1 MAFKSINHDDEKIF
15 YNRLWKLMEDRNL
28 STARELA
35 QALYAEEIVPVDSAS
50 EDEISIIGSMT
61 RRIQE
66 HLNLE
71 GTDKLQGRYV
81 KAYCD
86 FFGCSADYL
95 FGLSSIKSENP
106 DVIRFCEA
114 TGLSEK
120 SVRRL
125 IEDLPEDIKRDLVGF
140 WSNVLESNLF
150 YEVPLEFHQ
159 MCYELG
165 QYRIAQDQIK
175 AINMAAKKMDN
186 SDTFVD
192 TWRAMMESNY
202 LKEAQPHEGS
212 YHMHLNELLVNVT
225 ACLENWVDENLCKN
239 AVDAMGGVGVLVI
252 SVQETSRYWCIDVVD
267 TGKGIDKRYFE
278 TVFAPGY
285 TTKKRGWGLGL
296 SLARRI
302 VVEYHSGS
310 IFVKQSEINKG
321 TIFRIELKK

>member
-1 MAFKSINHDDEKIF
+1 MAFKSMNHDDEKIF
-15 YNRLWKLMEDRNL
+15 YNRLWKLMEERNL

-165 QYRIAQDQIK
+165 QYRIAQDQVK
-175 AINMAAKKMDN
+175 AINLAAKKN
-186 SDTFVD
+186 GQFRYICRYLESDD
-192 TWRAMMESNY
+192 GE
-202 LKEAQPHEGS
+202 
-212 YHMHLNELLVNVT
+212 
-225 ACLENWVDENLCKN
+225 
-239 AVDAMGGVGVLVI
+239 
-252 SVQETSRYWCIDVVD
+252 
-267 TGKGIDKRYFE
+267 
-278 TVFAPGY
+278 
-285 TTKKRGWGLGL
+285 
-296 SLARRI
+296 
-302 VVEYHSGS
+302 
-310 IFVKQSEINKG
+310 
-321 TIFRIELKK
+321 

>member
-140 WSNVLESNLF
+140 WSNVLETSVYKGYKQDKIEMRGDRAEMSDFPLYLNTVAGGLDCRDQTIGGF
-150 YEVPLEFHQ
+150 SFVVKIYAVP
-159 MCYELG
+159 
-165 QYRIAQDQIK
+165 
-175 AINMAAKKMDN
+175 
-186 SDTFVD
+186 
-192 TWRAMMESNY
+192 
-202 LKEAQPHEGS
+202 
-212 YHMHLNELLVNVT
+212 
-225 ACLENWVDENLCKN
+225 
-239 AVDAMGGVGVLVI
+239 VI
-252 SVQETSRYWCIDVVD
+252 
-267 TGKGIDKRYFE
+267 
-278 TVFAPGY
+278 
-285 TTKKRGWGLGL
+285 
-296 SLARRI
+296 
-302 VVEYHSGS
+302 
-310 IFVKQSEINKG
+310 EIIG
-321 TIFRIELKK
+321 

>member
-1 MAFKSINHDDEKIF
+1 MAFKSMNHDDEKIF
-15 YNRLWKLMEDRNL
+15 YNRLWKLMEERNL

-165 QYRIAQDQIK
+165 QYRIAQDQVK
-175 AINMAAKKMDN
+175 AINLAAKKMDN

-225 ACLENWVDENLCKN
+225 ACLENWVDEYVPTHKKELQQYFDDDLNKRLQKSYDEFLKSN
-239 AVDAMGGVGVLVI
+239 RQI
-252 SVQETSRYWCIDVVD
+252 S
-267 TGKGIDKRYFE
+267 
-278 TVFAPGY
+278 
-285 TTKKRGWGLGL
+285 
-296 SLARRI
+296 RRI
-302 VVEYHSGS
+302 KKHLWLSNSSWARDVHSFGILHSWGALAGKSCSAQASS
-310 IFVKQSEINKG
+310 IWLIAGAFRRTQSK
-321 TIFRIELKK
+321 

>member
-1 MAFKSINHDDEKIF
+1 MAFKSINHDNEKIF
-15 YNRLWKLMEDRNL
+15 YNRLWKLMEERNL

-125 IEDLPEDIKRDLVGF
+125 IEDLPEDIKRDLVDCGYQAIVAR
-140 WSNVLESNLF
+140 SESRHRGRSGGIEHVTRSTALVGAVPVKTIRVAQTADDLIDQDLRCYPQGNIGIAVLL
-150 YEVPLEFHQ
+150 Y
-159 MCYELG
+159 
-165 QYRIAQDQIK
+165 
-175 AINMAAKKMDN
+175 
-186 SDTFVD
+186 
-192 TWRAMMESNY
+192 
-202 LKEAQPHEGS
+202 
-212 YHMHLNELLVNVT
+212 
-225 ACLENWVDENLCKN
+225 
-239 AVDAMGGVGVLVI
+239 
-252 SVQETSRYWCIDVVD
+252 
-267 TGKGIDKRYFE
+267 
-278 TVFAPGY
+278 
-285 TTKKRGWGLGL
+285 
-296 SLARRI
+296 
-302 VVEYHSGS
+302 
-310 IFVKQSEINKG
+310 
-321 TIFRIELKK
+321 

>member
-1 MAFKSINHDDEKIF
+1 MAFKSMNHDDEKIF
-15 YNRLWKLMEDRNL
+15 YNRLWKLMEERKL
-28 STARELA
+28 STARALA
-35 QALYAEEIVPVDSAS
+35 QALFAEGIVPVDSTS
-50 EDEISIIGSMT
+50 EDKISIIGSMT

-71 GTDKLQGRYV
+71 DTDKLQGRYV

-95 FGLSSIKSENP
+95 FGLSSTKSGNP
-106 DVIRFCEA
+106 DVIKFCEA

-150 YEVPLEFHQ
+150 YGVPLEFHQ

-175 AINMAAKKMDN
+175 TINMAAKKMDN
-186 SDTFVD
+186 SDTFVE

-202 LKEAQPHEGS
+202 LKEAQPHEGA
-212 YHMHLNELLVNVT
+212 YHMHLNEILVNMT
-225 ACLENWVDENLCKN
+225 AYLENWADEYVPTHKKE
-239 AVDAMGGVGVLVI
+239 I
-252 SVQETSRYWCIDVVD
+252 QEYFYDD
-267 TGKGIDKRYFE
+267 LNKRHQKSHEEFLK
-278 TVFAPGY
+278 TM
-285 TTKKRGWGLGL
+285 
-296 SLARRI
+296 
-302 VVEYHSGS
+302 
-310 IFVKQSEINKG
+310 QSE
-321 TIFRIELKK
+321 